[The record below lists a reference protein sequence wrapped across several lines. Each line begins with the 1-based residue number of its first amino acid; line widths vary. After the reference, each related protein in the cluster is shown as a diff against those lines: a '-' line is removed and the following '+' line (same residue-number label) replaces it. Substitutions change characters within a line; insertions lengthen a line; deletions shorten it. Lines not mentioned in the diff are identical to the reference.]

1 MTSSYDVQYAHIL
14 KHAERVFGS
23 REKAERWMTTP
34 ALGLDG
40 RRPVDLLANADD
52 LELLEVFLT
61 RIEYGVYH

>member
-1 MTSSYDVQYAHIL
+1 MASTYVERYAHIL
-14 KHAERVFGS
+14 EHAERVFGS
-23 REKAERWMTTP
+23 REKAERWMTKP

-40 RRPVDLLANADD
+40 RCPADLLANADD